1 MRSVARERVHGG
13 LHDDEL
19 RALRLDAERVL
30 DFSVNT
36 NPYGPCPAVAEAI
49 KAVRFDRYPDPRA
62 TRVRAALASALDL
75 TADEV
80 VLGAGA
86 ADLLWTAARALLP
99 PGSRALVVEPTF
111 CEFRAAAL
119 AAGAQVD
126 AWSAEE
132 RDGFRIDIDA
142 VARAVWRCRPAALY
156 LCVPNTPTGAS
167 VPASEIAAMARAL
180 PEVTLV
186 LDQSFLS
193 LGDRFADAAVAMP
206 GNVVRIRSL
215 TKDHAIPGVRV
226 GYALAHPD
234 LALRMTA
241 QQPAWGTSAHAQA
254 AALAALRAQEFVA
267 ESRTKLAIDRARTS
281 AELAALGLAPL
292 PSTAPFLMVRVPR
305 ASELRDRLLA
315 RHQIAVRA
323 CDSFGLPDFM
333 RLAARPAFDS
343 ARLCA
348 ALSRELS
355 C

>member
-1 MRSVARERVHGG
+1 MRSDRTERVHGG

-49 KAVRFDRYPDPRA
+49 RSARFDRYPDPGA

-75 TADEV
+75 PAEGV
-80 VLGAGA
+80 VPGAGA
-86 ADLLWTAARALLP
+86 ADLLWTAARALLSP
-99 PGSRALVVEPTF
+99 RSRALVVEPTF

-126 AWSAEE
+126 AWTADE
-132 RDGFRIDIDA
+132 RDGFRIDLDA
-142 VARAVWRCRPAALY
+142 VARAVHRCLPRAIY

-167 VPASEIAAMARAL
+167 VPASDIAALARTL
-180 PEVTLV
+180 PEVTFV

-206 GNVVRIRSL
+206 ANAVRIRSL

-234 LALRMTA
+234 LARRMIA
-241 QQPAWGTSAHAQA
+241 QQPAWSTSAHAQVA
-254 AALAALRAQEFVA
+254 VLAALRSQRFVA
-267 ESRTKLAIDRARTS
+267 ESRDKLAADRARMS
-281 AELAALGLAPL
+281 AELAALGLSPL
-292 PSTAPFLMVRVPR
+292 PSTAPFFTVRVRR
-305 ASELRDRLLA
+305 ASELRNRLLA
-315 RHQIAVRA
+315 RHHIAVRA
-323 CDSFGLPDFM
+323 CDSFGLPDFL
-333 RLAARPAFDS
+333 RIAARPAFDS

-348 ALSRELS
+348 ALSQELS